1 MVKSSTTALL
11 YNEKT
16 FVKISNCTEQSLQMM
31 RIFWCDE
38 NGIAQ
43 IESVAQEGC
52 NVPDETICTLNT
64 QNEI

>member
-1 MVKSSTTALL
+1 MVKSSTTVLL
-11 YNEKT
+11 CNKKA

-31 RIFWCDE
+31 RMLWCDE

-43 IESVAQEGC
+43 IELVAQEGC
-52 NVPDETICTLNT
+52 NVPDETACTLNT